1 MSKLRISTEL
11 LREELNTQGK
21 SSSREYLYKIN
32 MAMAVLYA
40 RQVLKK
46 LLAHW
51 PESAHATTA
60 DLLGC
65 KDVHDI
71 ACILELLNRFETKDV
86 FQNVSQS
93 MGNDGFIID
102 IFAVD
107 LK

>member
-1 MSKLRISTEL
+1 MSTWLISTEL
-11 LREELNTQGK
+11 LRKELQKQGK
-21 SSSREYLYKIN
+21 SSSGEYLYKVN
-32 MAMAVLYA
+32 MAIAVLYA

-71 ACILELLNRFETKDV
+71 PCILELLNRSETKDV
-86 FQNVSQS
+86 FQIVSQG
-93 MGNDGFIID
+93 MGYNG
-102 IFAVD
+102 
-107 LK
+107 L